1 MSNKDILD
9 RFFNDPC
16 INQEK
21 LDLLLLSRG
30 DRDSDNAVRERIRL
44 LVDRKNSDNYL
55 GVLHADYDGDSVIG
69 NRIRLLNRRKKGPG
83 KGKVKIIQRLI
94 SYV

>member
-1 MSNKDILD
+1 MSNKDILN

-30 DRDSDNAVRERIRL
+30 DRDSDSAVKEHIRL
-44 LVDRKNSDNYL
+44 LVRRKNSDNYL
-55 GVLHADYDGDSVIG
+55 DALHADYDGDTVIG
-69 NRIRLLNRRKKGPG
+69 NSIRLLNRRKKGPG

>member
-30 DRDSDNAVRERIRL
+30 D

-55 GVLHADYDGDSVIG
+55 GVLHADYDGNSIIG

>member
-1 MSNKDILD
+1 MSDKDILD
-9 RFFNDPC
+9 RFFSDPC

-30 DRDSDNAVRERIRL
+30 DRDSDSAVRERIRS
-44 LVDRKNSDNYL
+44 LVHRKNSDNYL
-55 GVLHADYDGDSVIG
+55 DVLHADYDGETVIG
-69 NRIRLLNRRKKGPG
+69 NHIRLLNRRKKGPG

>member
-1 MSNKDILD
+1 MPNKDILD

-30 DRDSDNAVRERIRL
+30 DRDSDSAVRERIRS
-44 LVDRKNSDNYL
+44 LVHRKNSDNYL
-55 GVLHADYDGDSVIG
+55 DVLHADYDGETVIG
-69 NRIRLLNRRKKGPG
+69 NHIRLLNRRKKGPG
-83 KGKVKIIQRLI
+83 KGKVKITQRLI